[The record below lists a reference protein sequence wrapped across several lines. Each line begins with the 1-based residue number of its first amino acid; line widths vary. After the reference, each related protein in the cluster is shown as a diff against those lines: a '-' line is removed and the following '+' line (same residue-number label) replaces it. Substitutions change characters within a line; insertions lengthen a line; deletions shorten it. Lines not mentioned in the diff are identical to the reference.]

1 MTISIRDVA
10 SQAQVAVGTVSN
22 FLNRPDRVAEATRK
36 RIEAAIA
43 DLNFVPNAS
52 ARHLRSGSSRTIG
65 LLVPDITN
73 PFFTEVARGAGD
85 TASESDYALI
95 LCNSDE
101 DPIKEERHL
110 KVLIEQRICGLLIT
124 PSFDGLAGVA
134 ELNRRN
140 IPTTFIDRRADSLD
154 QSSVSMDDFHGG
166 KSAIEYLA
174 SLGHKSIAWVNGP
187 LSMAQCAHREDGVM
201 DSARAQ
207 NIKISKFQ
215 VSQMRSQNGYEV
227 TQNILASNAQI
238 TAIFCAND
246 LMALGVL
253 RALLEKGKTIP
264 KDYALIGYDDIG
276 FSASASIPLTSIA
289 QPAYK
294 LGALAAQMI
303 INEVEH
309 GKNFKHE
316 HIVFKPELVIRASTQ
331 ASPANRN

>member
-1 MTISIRDVA
+1 
-10 SQAQVAVGTVSN
+10 
-22 FLNRPDRVAEATRK
+22 
-36 RIEAAIA
+36 
-43 DLNFVPNAS
+43 
-52 ARHLRSGSSRTIG
+52 

-85 TASESDYALI
+85 TASESDYTLI

-101 DPIKEERHL
+101 DPKKEERHL

-124 PSFDGLAGVA
+124 PSFEGLAGVA

-140 IPTTFIDRRADSLD
+140 IPTTFIDRRADYSD

-174 SLGHKSIAWVNGP
+174 SLGHKSVAWVNGP
-187 LSMAQCAHREDGVM
+187 LSIAQCAHREDGVM
-201 DSARAQ
+201 DSAKAQ

-227 TQNILASNAQI
+227 TQNILTSNAQI

-246 LMALGVL
+246 LVALGVL
-253 RALLEKGKTIP
+253 RALLESGKSIP

-316 HIVFKPELVIRASTQ
+316 QIVFKPELVIRASTQ
-331 ASPANRN
+331 ALRK

>member
-1 MTISIRDVA
+1 MAISIRDVA
-10 SQAQVAVGTVSN
+10 SRAQVAVGTVSN

-36 RIEAAIA
+36 KIESAIA

-85 TASESDYALI
+85 TESESDYTLI

-101 DPIKEERHL
+101 DPRKEERHF

-124 PSFDGLAGVA
+124 PSFEGLAGVA
-134 ELNRRN
+134 ELSRRN
-140 IPTTFIDRRADSLD
+140 IPTTFIDRRADSSD

-166 KSAIEYLA
+166 KIAIEYLA
-174 SLGHKSIAWVNGP
+174 SLDHKSIAWVNGP
-187 LSMAQCAHREDGVM
+187 LSMAQCADRENGEM
-201 DSARAQ
+201 ASAKEK
-207 NIKISKFQ
+207 NINISKFQ

-246 LMALGVL
+246 LVALGVL
-253 RALLEKGKTIP
+253 RALLESGKSIP

-316 HIVFKPELVIRASTQ
+316 QIVFKPELVIRASTQ
-331 ASPANRN
+331 ALRK

>member
-1 MTISIRDVA
+1 MANSIRDVA
-10 SQAQVAVGTVSN
+10 SRAQVAVGTVSN

-36 RIEAAIA
+36 KIESAIA
-43 DLNFVPNAS
+43 ELNFVPNAS

-85 TASESDYALI
+85 TASENDYTLL

-101 DPIKEERHL
+101 DPKKEERHL

-124 PSFDGLAGVA
+124 PSFEGLAGVA

-140 IPTTFIDRRADSLD
+140 IPTTFIDRKAESLE
-154 QSSVSMDDFHGG
+154 QSSVSMDDFYGG
-166 KSAIEYLA
+166 KSAIKYLA
-174 SLGHKSIAWVNGP
+174 SLGHTSIAWVNGP
-187 LSMAQCAHREDGVM
+187 LSIAQCSSREDGVM
-201 DSARAQ
+201 DSAKEQ
-207 NIKISKFQ
+207 NVKIHKFQ

-227 TQNILASNAQI
+227 AKNILESTSQV

-246 LMALGVL
+246 LVALGVL
-253 RALLEKGKTIP
+253 RALLENGKKIP
-264 KDYALIGYDDIG
+264 TDYALIGYDDIG

-303 INEVEH
+303 INEVEN
-309 GKNFKHE
+309 GKKFKHE
-316 HIVFKPELVIRASTQ
+316 QIVFKPELVIRASTQ
-331 ASPANRN
+331 ALRN

>member
-1 MTISIRDVA
+1 MAISIRDVA
-10 SQAQVAVGTVSN
+10 SRAQVAVGTVSN
-22 FLNRPDRVAEATRK
+22 FLNRPDRVAEATRNK
-36 RIEAAIA
+36 IESAIA

-85 TASESDYALI
+85 TASESDYTLI

-101 DPIKEERHL
+101 DPRKEERHF

-124 PSFDGLAGVA
+124 PSFEGLAGVA
-134 ELNRRN
+134 ELSRRN
-140 IPTTFIDRRADSLD
+140 IPTTFIDRRADSSD

-166 KSAIEYLA
+166 KIAIEYLA

-201 DSARAQ
+201 DSAKAQ
-207 NIKISKFQ
+207 NINISKFQ
-215 VSQMRSQNGYEV
+215 VIQMRSQNGYQV

-246 LMALGVL
+246 LVALGVL
-253 RALLEKGKTIP
+253 RALLESGKSIP

-294 LGALAAQMI
+294 LGALAAEMI

-316 HIVFKPELVIRASTQ
+316 QIVFKPELVIRASTQ
-331 ASPANRN
+331 ALRK

>member
-1 MTISIRDVA
+1 MAISIRDVA
-10 SQAQVAVGTVSN
+10 SRAQVAVGTVSN

-36 RIEAAIA
+36 KIESAIA

-85 TASESDYALI
+85 TASESDYTLI

-101 DPIKEERHL
+101 DPRKEERHF

-124 PSFDGLAGVA
+124 PSFEGLAGVA
-134 ELNRRN
+134 ELSRRN
-140 IPTTFIDRRADSLD
+140 IPTTFIDRRADSSD

-166 KSAIEYLA
+166 KIAIEYLA

-201 DSARAQ
+201 DSAKAQ
-207 NIKISKFQ
+207 NINISKFQ
-215 VSQMRSQNGYEV
+215 VIQMRSQNGYQV

-246 LMALGVL
+246 LVALGVL
-253 RALLEKGKTIP
+253 RALLESGKSIP

-316 HIVFKPELVIRASTQ
+316 QIVFKPELVIRASTQ
-331 ASPANRN
+331 ALRK